1 MMRIVVMGAGG
12 VGGYFGAKLARGGHA
27 VTLVARGAHLE
38 AIRRHGLRIRS
49 SVEGEFVASPIAL
62 SDLAGQSPADAVLL
76 CVKGFDTEAA
86 LAQLRPAVGPA
97 TPVLSL
103 QNGVSS
109 AEVIDRVLGPGH
121 AVGGAAYVFAFL
133 EGPGV
138 IAHQLAGW
146 IVLGELDGRVTPR
159 VEALRDALASAGV
172 PVDLSTSIRQ
182 VLWEKYLFIGAQ
194 AGMTALTRCASGVL
208 RGIPEC
214 WHMYRAIVEELAAVG
229 RAEGVSLPEDV
240 VDRLMAAATALPPE
254 AQSSMAH
261 DLAAGR
267 RLELEALHGHAVRL
281 GAHHAVP
288 TPATFAV
295 YAALKPHVAGRRG

>member
-1 MMRIVVMGAGG
+1 MRIVVMGAGG

-27 VTLVARGAHLE
+27 VTVVARGAHLE
-38 AIRRHGLRIRS
+38 AIRRDGLRIRS
-49 SVEGEFVASPIAL
+49 SVEGEFVASPLAL
-62 SDLAGQSPADAVLL
+62 GDLDGQSPTDAVLL
-76 CVKGFDTEAA
+76 CVKGFDTDAA
-86 LAQLRPAVGPA
+86 LAQLRPVVGPT

-109 AEVIDRVLGPGH
+109 AEAIDRALGPGH

-146 IVLGELDGRVTPR
+146 IVLGELDGRITSR
-159 VEALRDALASAGV
+159 AEGLRDALASAGI
-172 PVDLSTSIRQ
+172 PVDVSASIRQ
-182 VLWEKYLFIGAQ
+182 VLWEKYLLIGAQ
-194 AGMTALTRCASGVL
+194 AGMTALARSPVGAL
-208 RGIPEC
+208 REIPEC
-214 WHMYRAIVEELAAVG
+214 WQMYRAIMEELSAIG
-229 RAEGVSLPEDV
+229 RAEGVGLSEDV
-240 VDRLMAAATALPPE
+240 VDRLMTAAAALPPE

-267 RLELEALHGHAVRL
+267 RLELEALHGYAARL
-281 GAHHAVP
+281 GAHHGVP
-288 TPATFAV
+288 TPATSAV

>member
-1 MMRIVVMGAGG
+1 

-27 VTLVARGAHLE
+27 VILVARGAHLE
-38 AIRRHGLRIRS
+38 AIRRDGLRIRS
-49 SVEGEFVASPIAL
+49 VVEGESVASPMAVG
-62 SDLAGQSPADAVLL
+62 DLDGQLPADAVLL

-86 LAQLRPAVGPA
+86 LAQLRPVVGPE

-109 AEVIDRVLGPGH
+109 AAVIDRVLGPGH
-121 AVGGAAYVFAFL
+121 AVGGVAYVFAFL

-146 IVLGELDGRVTPR
+146 IVLGELDGRISPR
-159 VEALRDALASAGV
+159 AEALRDALASAGI
-172 PVDLSTSIRQ
+172 PVDLSASIRQ
-182 VLWEKYLFIGAQ
+182 VLWEKYLLIGAQ
-194 AGMTALTRCASGVL
+194 AGMTALTRSPVGVL
-208 RGIPEC
+208 REIPEC
-214 WHMYRAIVEELAAVG
+214 WRMYRAIVEEMAAVG
-229 RAEGVSLPEDV
+229 RAEGVGLPEDV
-240 VDRLMAAATALPPE
+240 VDRIMTAATALPPE
-254 AQSSMAH
+254 AQASMAH

-281 GAHHAVP
+281 GASHGVP
-288 TPATFAV
+288 TPATSAV